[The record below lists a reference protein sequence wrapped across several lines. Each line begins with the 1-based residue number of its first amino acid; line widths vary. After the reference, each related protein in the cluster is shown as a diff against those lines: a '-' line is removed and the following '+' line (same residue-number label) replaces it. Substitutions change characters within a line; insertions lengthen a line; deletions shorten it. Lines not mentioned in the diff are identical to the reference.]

1 VSTKTLTID
10 RVPLPPGFRMFI
22 LPEYRLV
29 TPSYSVEL
37 SRSHGAIVSAL
48 LANYERYVLK
58 SDIEDIL
65 WGHLEDGGPET
76 ASSTINVMLCHIRTK
91 FSSIGIDVKF
101 KNNRWSRQVR
111 AIRASGLRECRP
123 VGDANNPIR
132 LKALRDRQSPNPARG
147 LPDIEKETM
156 PPPVEKPRPE
166 PRYSYVER
174 PRLQAAWTHN
184 ARAEAYFGQE
194 GPKRPSAD
202 IGLDAQK
209 GRMIK

>member
-1 VSTKTLTID
+1 MTPKTLTID
-10 RVPLPPGFRMFI
+10 RVALPHGFRMFI

-76 ASSTINVMLCHIRTK
+76 ASSTVNVMLCHIRTK
-91 FSSIGIDVKF
+91 FRSVGIDVTF
-101 KNNRWSRQVR
+101 KNNRWSGQVR
-111 AIRASGLRECRP
+111 ALMASGLRECKP

-132 LKALRDRQSPNPARG
+132 LKAIRDRRSPNPARG

-156 PPPVEKPRPE
+156 PPPVEKPRPK
-166 PRYSYVER
+166 PRHSYVER

-184 ARAEAYFGQE
+184 ARAEVYFGQE
-194 GPKRPSAD
+194 GPKCPSAD
-202 IGLDAQK
+202 RELHAQK
-209 GRMIK
+209 DRMIK